1 MENHTVLKEINDQA
15 ALFLSLCLSSPN
27 QHHTT
32 TQGLI
37 DQHRSRFM
45 APASLFCPSE
55 KVEVDVLV
63 FTQPLTLACFLF
75 ES

>member
-1 MENHTVLKEINDQA
+1 MTRQLSFSLFVSQAQIN
-15 ALFLSLCLSSPN
+15 
-27 QHHTT
+27 T
-32 TQGLI
+32 TQG
-37 DQHRSRFM
+37 RFM